1 MPRIK
6 YRLSIF
12 FQEVRLRTIAHDS
25 RGLGSNWAQMIPLA
39 RPKVQPVPGHLYVLS
54 VGLSRYEN
62 ADGKR
67 LKNLLFA
74 AADAHDMAARLHKE
88 GKPLY
93 DDL

>member
-1 MPRIK
+1 
-6 YRLSIF
+6 
-12 FQEVRLRTIAHDS
+12 
-25 RGLGSNWAQMIPLA
+25 
-39 RPKVQPVPGHLYVLS
+39 VQPVPGHLYVLS